1 MVPYTETIRCQ
12 GKKIQLSSYAYNP
25 LLHLE
30 KQDEYLRI
38 IDKNEEER
46 QKFYE
51 QSYEERE

>member
-1 MVPYTETIRCQ
+1 MPYTETIRCQ